1 MATTKHNISA
11 AVRGVKELIKEIKDG
26 DRAFCYIDFMGGMTN
41 EGELI
46 AALRREAE
54 AQGLAFEVEYDD
66 GDLVIWIGQREYFT
80 SVKEDF

>member
-11 AVRGVKELIKEIKDG
+11 AVRGVKELIKEINDG
-26 DRAFCYIDFMGGMTN
+26 ARAFFYVDFVGGMKN

-54 AQGLAFEVEYDD
+54 TQGLAFEVEYDD
-66 GDLVIWIGQREYFT
+66 GELVIWAGKREYFAGGY
-80 SVKEDF
+80 DD

>member
-26 DRAFCYIDFMGGMTN
+26 ARAFFYVDFVGGMTN

-46 AALRREAE
+46 AALRREAQ

-66 GDLVIWIGQREYFT
+66 GELVIWIGQREYFAGGY
-80 SVKEDF
+80 DD